1 MTAKTVRLTRQD
13 LQASTRACAVCGA
26 KLSSYN
32 ENDTCWTHTVELPWK
47 GPNTKPR

>member
-1 MTAKTVRLTRQD
+1 MTARVTRLTRQD
-13 LQASTRACAVCGA
+13 LKASVRRWSACDA

-32 ENDTCWTHTVELPWK
+32 DNDTCWAHTVDLPWN

>member
-1 MTAKTVRLTRQD
+1 MTARVTRLTRQD
-13 LQASTRACAVCGA
+13 LKASARTCTACGS

-32 ENDTCWTHTVELPWK
+32 ENDTCWSHTVDLPWK